1 MKILN
6 SSSVS
11 SFGGLNFVLKEFDNL
26 GLDKVFNHHL
36 PFLPAQSKYSWKDII
51 YSLWSLFYC
60 GADCAED
67 LNINIRAAFKDNP
80 YIKVPSPDR
89 VLSRLKELSEPS
101 LQTTTPRGNKL
112 HHMSYSNRLNKLNLS
127 ILKRLRLFSKNNN
140 VLDYDNTVIFTD
152 KADASVTY
160 KGELGYYPGVGMIG
174 KNVVYVENRSGY
186 SDAQTLQQDT
196 LERMFRLLKSHR
208 IKIDAFRADS
218 ASYQFSTLITISKNV
233 DKFYIKARMNEA
245 LNEAINQIEK
255 WDEIT
260 INNQVLYRGEVIFT
274 PFRYAAKKSKQEHL
288 LKSYRLIVTKEKR
301 IDGQRNLFTGEAYK
315 YTAIITNDYKMDKD
329 QIVCFYNQRG
339 AIEKEFDVLK
349 NDFGWNHIPF
359 SKLNLNTVFLMLTA
373 ICKNIY
379 HIIIATFSRI
389 CKYLSPTFRIKKFI
403 FRFICIPAK
412 WVSSGRTKKLKLY
425 GNVGFKT

>member
-11 SFGGLNFVLKEFDNL
+11 SFGGLNFVLKELDDL
-26 GLDKVFNHHL
+26 GLDKVFHQHL
-36 PFLPAQSKYSWKDII
+36 PYLPVQSKFSWKDII

-67 LNINIRAAFKDNP
+67 LNIHIRQAFKDNP

-89 VLSRLKELSEPS
+89 VLNRLKELSEPA
-101 LQTTTPRGNKL
+101 LQSTTRRGNKV
-112 HHMSYSNRLNKLNLS
+112 HYMSYNNRLNKLNLS
-127 ILKRLRLFSKNNN
+127 ILKRLRLISKNNN
-140 VLDYDNTVIFTD
+140 VLDYDNTIIFTD
-152 KADASVTY
+152 KADASFTY
-160 KGELGYYPGVGMIG
+160 KGKLGYYPGIGIIG

-196 LERMFRLLKSHR
+196 LERMFKLLKTN
-208 IKIDAFRADS
+208 KININAFRADS
-218 ASYQFSTLITISKNV
+218 ASYQFSTLVTVSKNV
-233 DKFYIKARMNEA
+233 KKFYIKARMNESIS
-245 LNEAINQIEK
+245 EAINQIKQWEK
-255 WDEIT
+255 VIIDD
-260 INNQVLYRGEVIFT
+260 QALLRGETIFT
-274 PFRYAAKKSKQEHL
+274 PFEYVAKKSKQEHL

-301 IDGQRNLFTGEAYK
+301 IDGQLNLFTGEAYK
-315 YTAIITNDYKMDKD
+315 YSAIITNDEEMDKN

-359 SKLNLNTVFLMLTA
+359 SKLNSNTVFLMLTA

-379 HIIIATFSRI
+379 NLIITTFSRI
-389 CKYLSPTFRIKKFI
+389 CKYLSPSFRIKKFI

-412 WVSSGRTKKLKLY
+412 WISSGRMKKLKLY
-425 GNVGFKT
+425 GDIGFKT

>member
-26 GLDKVFNHHL
+26 RLDKFFNNNL
-36 PFLPAQSKYSWKDII
+36 PFLPPQSKYTWKDII

-67 LNINIRAAFKDNP
+67 LNIHLRDTFTNNP

-89 VLSRLKELSEPS
+89 VLNRLKELSEPG
-101 LQTTTPRGNKL
+101 LQSITPRGNKV
-112 HHMSYSNRLNKLNLS
+112 HHMSYNDCLNKLNLS
-127 ILKRLRLFSKNNN
+127 ILKRLKLISKNNN
-140 VLDYDNTVIFTD
+140 TLDYDNTVIFTE

-160 KGELGYYPGVGMIG
+160 KGEPGYYPGVGMIG

-196 LERMFRLLKSHR
+196 LERMFRLLKSNS

-233 DKFYIKARMNEA
+233 NKFYIRARMNEA
-245 LNEAINQIEK
+245 LSEAINRIER
-255 WDEIT
+255 WDKIT
-260 INNQVLYRGEVIFT
+260 INNQVLYRGEVTFT
-274 PFRYAAKKSKQEHL
+274 PFMYTAKKSKKEHL
-288 LKSYRLIVTKEKR
+288 LKSCRLIITKEKR
-301 IDGQRNLFTGEAYK
+301 KDGQFNLFTGEAYK
-315 YTAIITNDYKMDKD
+315 YTAIITNDYNMDKD
-329 QIVCFYNQRG
+329 QIVYFYNQRG

-349 NDFGWNHIPF
+349 NDFGWNNIPF
-359 SKLNLNTVFLMLTA
+359 SKLNFNTVFLMLTA

-425 GNVGFKT
+425 GNIAFKT